1 MTPTAF
7 DLDIDVIAVSDPTRD
22 RTAVGPDEAQQVDE
36 KCSLPPGTVNTY
48 PVGIAASLT
57 CC

>member
-7 DLDIDVIAVSDPTRD
+7 DLDLDVIPVSDPTRD
-22 RTAVGPDEAQQVDE
+22 KEAVSPDEAKEVDE
-36 KCSLPPGTVNTY
+36 KCSLTPGTVNTY
-48 PVGIAASLT
+48 PVGIAACYL

>member
-7 DLDIDVIAVSDPTRD
+7 DLDLDVIPVSDPTRD
-22 RTAVGPDEAQQVDE
+22 KELVGPGDAKQVDE
-36 KCSLPPGTVNTY
+36 KCSLTPGTVNTY
-48 PVGIAASLT
+48 PVGIAACLT